1 MYGSSF
7 FIMCG
12 IDWIMSSDDD
22 HNFIDVWS
30 WWVKRE
36 CIFLLSHIIINC
48 TQHDVC
54 LIYSITHRRREYQ
67 FNICRGIR
75 KCWNCSTTPK
85 TERTKRNDWI
95 LRIRFTTD
103 TVNRLFM
110 PSFIEHL
117 LKISWSNCS
126 FRNWLSLPRRHYSRF
141 RTICFY
147 ATDTHAEYYVVE
159 QWKTE
164 SFWSDGL

>member
-1 MYGSSF
+1 MKWLKLHIITDNASVLSDEKWPFNSMYGSSF

-67 FNICRGIR
+67 FNICRGMR

-95 LRIRFTTD
+95 LLYIAHSLHYWYCQS
-103 TVNRLFM
+103 TVYA
-110 PSFIEHL
+110 IIH
-117 LKISWSNCS
+117 
-126 FRNWLSLPRRHYSRF
+126 
-141 RTICFY
+141 RTF
-147 ATDTHAEYYVVE
+147 AEN
-159 QWKTE
+159 
-164 SFWSDGL
+164 